1 MSALLRPLRPIIFL
15 LALVT
20 VWAVAA
26 PAAAAPSLPAPAGWP
41 VAGPA
46 RVVGGFDP
54 PAVRWGAGHRGVDLA
69 ASRGDPVLAAA
80 AGTVHF
86 AGRVGGKPVVSIDHG
101 GVRTTYEPVQ
111 AMVLAGQRVSMGQLI
126 GRVSSGGHC
135 GQRCLHWGL
144 RDGPNYLNPLL
155 LIRAGDARLRLVAE
169 ARRGV
174 VIREARARAEAA
186 AAAAEA
192 GTFVDPAG
200 PAGSHG
206 FIHPVS
212 GGVTSRYGMRFHPVL
227 KRWKLHDG
235 TDFGA
240 ACGTAIRAPYARTRL
255 AGVLQCRLRPPAV
268 PRARPGRRGLGT
280 NRVQSRHPVCGASR
294 PARTPRPGDRVRGQ
308 HRLFDRMPSPP
319 DGLAER
325 QDGESHVLVLTN
337 TCPEPVEGAARPCA
351 LSLSK
356 GAPMLRPADAPA
368 RTPCA
373 AARW

>member
-20 VWAVAA
+20 VWARAI
-26 PAAAAPSLPAPAGWP
+26 PAAAAPTLPAPAGWP

-54 PAVRWGAGHRGVDLA
+54 PAMRWGAGHRGVDLA

-111 AMVLAGQRVSMGQLI
+111 PMVLAGQRVSMGQLI

-144 RDGPNYLNPLL
+144 RDGANYLNPLL
-155 LIRAGDARLRLVAE
+155 LIRAGDTRLRLVAE
-169 ARRGV
+169 ARRDV

-212 GGVTSRYGMRFHPVL
+212 GGVTSPYGMRFHPIL

-240 ACGTAIRAPYARTRL
+240 SCGTAIRAPYAGRVSQAYFNAGYGNRLFLEHGRVDGVSVRTAFNHATRY
-255 AGVLQCRLRPPAV
+255 VV
-268 PRARPGRRGLGT
+268 
-280 NRVQSRHPVCGASR
+280 H
-294 PARTPRPGDRVRGQ
+294 RGQ
-308 HRLFDRMPSPP
+308 RVHRGQVIGYVGSTGYSTGCHLHLMVWLNGRM
-319 DGLAER
+319 
-325 QDGESHVLVLTN
+325 VN
-337 TCPEPVEGAARPCA
+337 
-351 LSLSK
+351 
-356 GAPMLRPADAPA
+356 PMS
-368 RTPCA
+368 
-373 AARW
+373 WF